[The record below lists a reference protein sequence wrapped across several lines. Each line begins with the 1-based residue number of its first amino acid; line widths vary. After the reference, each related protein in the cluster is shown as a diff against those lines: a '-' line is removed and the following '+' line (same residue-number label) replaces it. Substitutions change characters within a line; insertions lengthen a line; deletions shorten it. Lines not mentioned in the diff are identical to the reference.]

1 MEFDSVNTYFSCCDD
16 SELLKKLSDNASFFG
31 NHLILEQMQ
40 HKSDVL
46 PLELLLTQAINS
58 GYCQ

>member
-46 PLELLLTQAINS
+46 PLELLLT
-58 GYCQ
+58 